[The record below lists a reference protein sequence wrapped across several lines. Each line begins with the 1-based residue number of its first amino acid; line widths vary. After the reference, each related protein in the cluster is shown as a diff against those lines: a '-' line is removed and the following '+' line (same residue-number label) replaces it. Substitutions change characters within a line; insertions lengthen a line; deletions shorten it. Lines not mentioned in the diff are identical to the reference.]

1 MTYQVLA
8 RKWRPRT
15 FKELVGQKP
24 IIQAITHALDQG
36 RLHHAYLLTGTRGV
50 GKTTL
55 ARIMAKALN
64 CEKGVSASP
73 CLECQICR
81 DIEAGRF
88 VDLIEID
95 AASRTKVEDTREIL
109 DNVQYRPTVG
119 RYKIYLIDEV
129 HMLSTHSFNALLKT
143 LEEPP
148 EYVVFILATTDLHKI
163 PVTVLSRCL
172 QFTLKHLTPQ
182 MITQQLVMV
191 CQDEQITYDE
201 TALMFLAKAANGSMR
216 DALSL
221 LDQAIAY
228 SQGCINEEQVS
239 GMLGLVGESHMIA
252 LLAALAERDGIKLM
266 GLARQLSDEGADF
279 NYIMDNLVDAFH
291 QIALMQ
297 CLPQLKKDNPALSIY
312 TDLFSKEDIQ
322 LYYEITLKGR
332 EDLLIS
338 SSYLVGFEMTLLRL
352 LAFTSPDFEDQAS
365 PSTPSAVTT
374 ESQLPKPP
382 QIIEKA
388 AASSQ
393 PANKVTAPPADPIP
407 VPNNVRVTHSE
418 MKTTPDNWA
427 NIVRSLGLE
436 GMGQTVLSHC
446 CLLEKTDTR
455 VSLGIEPA
463 YQAMMTA
470 NIKGRIEAALSE
482 YYAQPIK
489 LQVETTTALSQATPA
504 QIKSR
509 EDSQRL
515 EETKA
520 SLNQDPVLNDIIKQF
535 DGKMIEESIKTKD

>member
-15 FKELVGQKP
+15 FNTLVGQKP
-24 IIQAITHALDQG
+24 VLKAITRALEQG

-64 CEKGVSASP
+64 CEQGVSASP
-73 CLECQICR
+73 CLECHICR

-109 DNVQYRPTVG
+109 DNVQYRPTIG

-172 QFTLKHLTPQ
+172 QFTLKHLTPKD
-182 MITQQLVMV
+182 IASQLTLV
-191 CQDEQITYDE
+191 CQDEKIAFDDV
-201 TALMFLAKAANGSMR
+201 ALMLLAKAANGSMR

-228 SQGCINEEQVS
+228 SEQTIDEAQVS
-239 GMLGLVGESHMIA
+239 SMLGLVGENKITA
-252 LLAALAERDGIKLM
+252 LLSALAEKDGVKLM
-266 GLARQLSDEGADF
+266 GVARTLSDEGADLK
-279 NYIMDNLVDAFH
+279 YVMDNLVDAFH

-297 CLPQLKKDNPALSIY
+297 CLPSFKKDNVILAPYA
-312 TDLFSKEDIQ
+312 DLFSKEEVQ
-322 LYYEITLKGR
+322 LNYEIVLKGR
-332 EDLLIS
+332 EDLVIS
-338 SSYLVGFEMTLLRL
+338 TAYLVGFEMTLLRL
-352 LAFTSPDFEDQAS
+352 LAFTSLALGS
-365 PSTPSAVTT
+365 PENDECIVPLTN
-374 ESQLPKPP
+374 EHLSQPIKTVDLTHE
-382 QIIEKA
+382 QEKA
-388 AASSQ
+388 SNSPPVKASKPTETQEKRISG
-393 PANKVTAPPADPIP
+393 A
-407 VPNNVRVTHSE
+407 
-418 MKTTPDNWA
+418 DNWHT
-427 NIVRSLGLE
+427 IVRSLSLE

-446 CLLEKTDTR
+446 SLIEKSDKR

-463 YQAMMTA
+463 YQAMMTP
-470 NIKGRIEAALSE
+470 NIKGRIESALSE
-482 YYAQPIK
+482 HYGEALK
-489 LQVETTTALSQATPA
+489 LHVESSTHQGQETPA
-504 QIKSR
+504 QMKSR
-509 EDSQRL
+509 EDNERL
-515 EETKA
+515 EKTKA
-520 SLNQDPVLNDIIKQF
+520 SLNRDPVLNDIIKQF
-535 DGKMIEESIKTKD
+535 DGNMIEESIKTKD